1 MVILAKCAEGFGF
14 FLSRLALTMIPLVY
28 LFEIYWR
35 RRPGAIQLNSQR

>member
-1 MVILAKCAEGFGF
+1 MYVLAKCAEGFGF

-35 RRPGAIQLNSQR
+35 RRPGAIQLELKR